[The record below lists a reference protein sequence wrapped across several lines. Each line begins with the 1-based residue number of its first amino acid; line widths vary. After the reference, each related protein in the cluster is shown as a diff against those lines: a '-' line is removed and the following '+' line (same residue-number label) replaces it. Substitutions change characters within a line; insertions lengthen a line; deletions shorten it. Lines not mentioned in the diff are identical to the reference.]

1 MSDDRKERLEAIRR
15 ELEKQDEAWQRLQ
28 AVAARLGDVE
38 IAVPRDVLEQL
49 VGSNP
54 QPAAPITGVRA

>member
-15 ELEKQDEAWQRLQ
+15 ELEKQDEVWQHLQ

-38 IAVPRDVLEQL
+38 VAVPRDVLEQL

-54 QPAAPITGVRA
+54 QPAAPVTGVRA